1 VSSRNSVRLRYT
13 LHLGASP
20 AGGGG
25 RVLRFATLA
34 QAERAMISW
43 RKDHPHEPAY
53 IKESK

>member
-1 VSSRNSVRLRYT
+1 MSSRNSVRLRYT